1 MAPNLKAGIIEGDH
15 PMSESTVSMSTV
27 SEVKSTASGSK
38 PTVSEAKRAANARNG
53 QLGGPKTPEGKARSR
68 MNGLVHGMRAETL
81 VLLPGEPEEK
91 FQRRL
96 EGWFGEL
103 APHGEIERYYAEAA
117 VSASWR
123 RDRCIRAETA
133 VLTDR
138 VRDAADPD
146 PERAEAKA
154 RRLGA
159 RLAEDP
165 AAVAYKLRTTSAGC
179 RWMLAQWDD
188 LDSTLDEL
196 GFWEHSRLHLALH
209 LLGYAAP
216 QWRDAGPVTEVL
228 VAALSARNGKQTTA
242 ANVRFALGGKP
253 EAMGKVEFENEVE
266 ALASICD
273 DKATGRAELK
283 AIVAEARADLEARL
297 EWVEAVEARRR
308 ATAADR
314 ASFDDSAAGQR
325 RQRYEAMH
333 DRALRAALRDL
344 RAEQERRMALGDVV
358 GPTTAPTE
366 PTTVEGGERDVEIG
380 PEPDPIAPTEPTDAP
395 TEPTEAPA
403 DAPTEPTEVM
413 DRDAP
418 SEPTAA
424 DPSGETSISG
434 SISVDHEEA
443 IVCPDRAGEE
453 SARGPIAAQTIAD
466 DAEEAG
472 MPDPVCIV
480 PVRIGADPTA
490 EDGAMDGPSPS

>member
-1 MAPNLKAGIIEGDH
+1 
-15 PMSESTVSMSTV
+15 MSESTVSESPSTA
-27 SEVKSTASGSK
+27 SEVKSTASDASESK

-91 FQRRL
+91 FRRRL

-133 VLTDR
+133 TLTDR

-196 GFWEHSRLHLALH
+196 GFWEHSRFRLALH

-216 QWRDAGPVTEVL
+216 QWRDAGPVTEIL

-242 ANVRFALGGKP
+242 ANVRFALGGRP
-253 EAMGKVEFENEVE
+253 ESMGKVEFDNEVE

-273 DKATGRAELK
+273 DQATGRGELK
-283 AIVAEARADLEARL
+283 AIVAEARADLLERL
-297 EWVEAVEARRR
+297 EWVEAVEARRQ
-308 ATAADR
+308 ATAVDR
-314 ASFDDSAAGQR
+314 ASFDDSASGQR

-344 RAEQERRMALGDVV
+344 RAAQARRLAGGDVGV
-358 GPTTAPTE
+358 TADAPSE
-366 PTTVEGGERDVEIG
+366 PTGGPDQAG
-380 PEPDPIAPTEPTDAP
+380 LMPDPIAPTEPTEAP
-395 TEPTEAPA
+395 SEPTEAPA
-403 DAPTEPTEVM
+403 DAPSEPTEVM

-418 SEPTAA
+418 SEPTGPVSSDETQCPESPSADRERPEDGESRDEAGRPLGQVEAGDHVAALA
-424 DPSGETSISG
+424 DPGPALQMEDSGHLTQGDGLSAGLETRLD
-434 SISVDHEEA
+434 V
-443 IVCPDRAGEE
+443 
-453 SARGPIAAQTIAD
+453 
-466 DAEEAG
+466 
-472 MPDPVCIV
+472 
-480 PVRIGADPTA
+480 
-490 EDGAMDGPSPS
+490 AM